1 MSEARL
7 FLRRLLLFCLPVVAG
22 TAAVEVILY
31 RMPNTYSYKRECFEE
46 RLNGIEVLVLGSSQ
60 PLFGINPGYFSSPGF
75 NLANVSQTLY
85 YDKALTLKYLG
96 RLPKLK
102 LVLIPVS
109 YFSFNY
115 QLYDTKERW
124 RDYYYRTFWDIRYPG
139 LPRFDLRDV
148 SRIALYSPVEVVRLL
163 KNGFRTDFTENLLPN
178 GHLAVAPVAVNE
190 KISEAA
196 GRGRVKVHDATRHPR
211 RFAQIAA
218 DLEELVAQLTRR
230 GVAVAFLTTPVLPTY
245 ARYCN
250 RQVLGRN
257 RAVINRLCRTY
268 GCRYYDYF
276 TDGRFSPAE
285 FSDNDHLNA
294 TGAARFSRIINQDI
308 IIKIDRRPEAGRP
321 EDDNDL

>member
-7 FLRRLLLFCLPVVAG
+7 FLRRLLLFCLPLVAG
-22 TAAVEVILY
+22 TAVVEVFLY
-31 RMPNTYSYKRECFEE
+31 RTPNTYSYKRERFEE
-46 RLNGIEVLVLGSSQ
+46 QLTGIEVLVLGSSQ
-60 PLFGINPGYFSSPGF
+60 PLFGINPAHFSRPGF

-85 YDKALTLKYLG
+85 YDKALTLKYLD

-115 QLYDTKERW
+115 QLCDTKERW
-124 RDYYYRTFWDIRYPG
+124 RDYYYRTFWNIRYPG

-148 SRIALYSPVEVVRLL
+148 SRIALYSPAEVVRLL
-163 KNGFRTDFTENLLPN
+163 KNGFRTDFTENLSPN
-178 GHLAVAPVAVNE
+178 GHLAVAPVTVND

-196 GRGRVKVHDATRHPR
+196 GRERVRVHDASRHPR
-211 RFAQIAA
+211 RFVQIAA
-218 DLEELVAQLTRR
+218 DLEGLVAQLTRR

-250 RQVLGRN
+250 PQVLGRN

-276 TDGRFSPAE
+276 TDRRFSPAA
-285 FSDNDHLNA
+285 FADNDHLNA

-308 IIKIDRRPEAGRP
+308 IAGDGRY
-321 EDDNDL
+321 

>member
-7 FLRRLLLFCLPVVAG
+7 FLRRLLLFCLPMAVGAG
-22 TAAVEVILY
+22 VVEVILY
-31 RMPNTYSYKRECFEE
+31 RTPNTYSYKRECFEGQLD
-46 RLNGIEVLVLGSSQ
+46 RVEVLVLGSSQ
-60 PLFGINPGYFSSPGF
+60 PLFGVNPAHFSRPGF

-96 RLPKLK
+96 RLHRLK
-102 LVLIPVS
+102 LVLIPIS
-109 YFSFNY
+109 YFSFDY
-115 QLYDTKERW
+115 QLYDTRERW
-124 RDYYYRTFWDIRYPG
+124 RDYYYRTYWDVRYPE

-148 SRIALYSPVEVVRLL
+148 SRIALYSPAGVVSLL

-178 GHLAVAPVAVNE
+178 GFIHIAPVAAND

-196 GRGRVKVHDATRHPR
+196 GRERVKVHDGTRHPA
-211 RFAQIAA
+211 RFARIAA
-218 DLEELVAQLTRR
+218 DLEGLVAALTGR
-230 GVAVAFLTTPVLPTY
+230 GIAVAFLTTPVLPTY

-250 RQVLGRN
+250 PQVLRRN

-276 TDGRFSPAE
+276 TDRRFPPAE

-294 TGAARFSRIINQDI
+294 TGAARFSRIIDEEI
-308 IIKIDRRPEAGRP
+308 LRRP
-321 EDDNDL
+321 DQDLQD

>member
-7 FLRRLLLFCLPVVAG
+7 FFWRLLLFCLPLVAG

-31 RMPNTYSYKRECFEE
+31 RTPNTYSYKRERFEAQ
-46 RLNGIEVLVLGSSQ
+46 LHGIEVLVLGSSQ
-60 PLFGINPGYFSSPGF
+60 PLFGINPGYFSRPGF

-85 YDKALTLKYLG
+85 YDKMLTMKYLD
-96 RLPKLK
+96 RLPKLN

-109 YFSFNY
+109 YFSLNY

-124 RDYYYRTFWDIRYPG
+124 RDYYYRTFWDIHYPE
-139 LPRFDLRDV
+139 LPWFDLRDV
-148 SRIALYSPVEVVRLL
+148 SRIALYSPTEVVRLF
-163 KNGFRTDFTENLLPN
+163 KNGFRTDFAENLLPN
-178 GHLAVAPVAVNE
+178 GHLAVAPVSVNE

-196 GRGRVKVHDATRHPR
+196 GRERVKMHDATRHPR
-211 RFAQIAA
+211 RFVQIAA

-230 GVAVAFLTTPVLPTY
+230 GIAVAFLTTPVLPTY

-250 RQVLGRN
+250 PQALGRN

-276 TDGRFSPAE
+276 TDRRFPPAE

-294 TGAARFSRIINQDI
+294 AGAARFSQIINRDI
-308 IIKIDRRPEAGRP
+308 IVKGDHRPKKGRP
-321 EDDNDL
+321 AYGKDF

>member
-22 TAAVEVILY
+22 MVAVEVVLY
-31 RMPNTYSYKRECFEE
+31 RTPNTYSYKRECLE
-46 RLNGIEVLVLGSSQ
+46 RQLDGIEVLVLGSSQ
-60 PLFGINPGYFSSPGF
+60 PLFGINPAHFSRPGF

-85 YDKALTLKYLG
+85 YDKALTLKYLD

-124 RDYYYRTFWDIRYPG
+124 RDYYYRTFWDIRYPE
-139 LPRFDLRDV
+139 LPRFDLRNV
-148 SRIALYSPVEVVRLL
+148 SRIALYSPAEVVSLL
-163 KNGFRTDFTENLLPN
+163 KNGFRADFTENLSPD
-178 GHLAVAPVAVNE
+178 GYLAVAPVAANE

-196 GRGRVKVHDATRHPR
+196 GRDRVKVHDATRHPR
-211 RFAQIAA
+211 RFAGIAA
-218 DLEELVAQLTRR
+218 DLEGLVAALTRR
-230 GVAVAFLTTPVLPTY
+230 GVTVAFLTTPVLPTY

-250 RQVLGRN
+250 PQVLRRN

-268 GCRYYDYF
+268 GCCYYDYF
-276 TDGRFSPAE
+276 TDRRFPPAE
-285 FSDNDHLNA
+285 FADNDHLNA
-294 TGAARFSRIINQDI
+294 TGAARFSQIINEDI
-308 IIKIDRRPEAGRP
+308 IKGSGFTGL
-321 EDDNDL
+321 EDDQD